1 MEVILILMCSFSVS
15 RSVME
20 VWISV
25 RVAEEDSVVEVM
37 LLKVEVNILALRLKL
52 FARFCS
58 IMLQRLLMRKSFLF
72 CCSESC
78 DVLSTC
84 WLQCRIDCAVY
95 TLGGGGLV
103 LRARFFFVN
112 LYWFFFFYF
121 VPFVWIFGWWMVVIL
136 LCSSCGF

>member
-1 MEVILILMCSFSVS
+1 MEVILILICSFSVS

-25 RVAEEDSVVEVM
+25 RFAEEDSVVEVM
-37 LLKVEVNILALRLKL
+37 TEVLLLKVEVNILALRLKI

-72 CCSESC
+72 CGSESC

-84 WLQCRIDCAVY
+84 WLQCRLDRAVY
-95 TLGGGGLV
+95 NLGGCGLV
-103 LRARFFFVN
+103 LRA
-112 LYWFFFFYF
+112 
-121 VPFVWIFGWWMVVIL
+121 
-136 LCSSCGF
+136 